1 MKAKLLKSLRING
14 KIVSPIPGAHATL
27 VNLDEAE
34 FGRLKDLGKVSEP
47 TKDDLAIGHLVGEA
61 SDETE
66 KAETAAST
74 KKSGA
79 AKKAGAPKAD
89 APVTGTEPQSG
100 DGQQPGADDL

>member
-1 MKAKLLKSLRING
+1 MKAKLL

-79 AKKAGAPKAD
+79 AKKAD